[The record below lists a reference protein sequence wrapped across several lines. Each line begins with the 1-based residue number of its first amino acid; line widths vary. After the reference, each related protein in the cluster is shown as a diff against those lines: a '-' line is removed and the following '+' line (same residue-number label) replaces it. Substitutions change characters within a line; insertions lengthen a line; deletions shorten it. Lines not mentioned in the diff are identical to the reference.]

1 MYVRLLDAWI
11 RKMHGYG
18 RCTDTVDAWIRQ
30 MHGYG
35 RYGYGRCMDTVED
48 VKMGVGRCMEMR

>member
-11 RKMHGYG
+11 R
-18 RCTDTVDAWIRQ
+18 Q
-30 MHGYG
+30 MH
-35 RYGYGRCMDTVED
+35 GYGRCMDTVED